1 MSALPGLT
9 PTVVHQQSKHF
20 EVGFR
25 TDMLQGG
32 FQRKTNFLDYFR
44 RKTRKKMEKQ
54 KLTDCADAYQK
65 TWGLCQIS
73 LVVYH
78 WPSVHLL
85 APALLSAFC

>member
-32 FQRKTNFLDYFR
+32 FQRKTNFWIISEEKHERDG
-44 RKTRKKMEKQ
+44 KTKINRLRGCLSKNLGIMSNFISRIPLAE
-54 KLTDCADAYQK
+54 CASASPQ
-65 TWGLCQIS
+65 LC
-73 LVVYH
+73 
-78 WPSVHLL
+78 
-85 APALLSAFC
+85 

>member
-32 FQRKTNFLDYFR
+32 FQRKTNFWIISEENT
-44 RKTRKKMEKQ
+44 KEMEKQ

-65 TWGLCQIS
+65 LGDY
-73 LVVYH
+73 VKFH
-78 WPSVHLL
+78 
-85 APALLSAFC
+85 